1 MRKKQKKSILYGYSE
16 HIRRN
21 SMVAED
27 RIDIDIYKVVT
38 RSIAAADNLED
49 MAAQLTH
56 LLVGTLGIKGSTIF
70 VLNPDTEELEALA
83 SFGLSISY
91 MNKGPVLVNKSL
103 DHQLRG
109 EPVVIRDVATSDRLQ
124 YPKDAQKE
132 GIRAIISLPV
142 KLHGR
147 LIGVLRLYHYEK
159 WDISERDLDSL
170 MIFTENIGLALM
182 YIRLLQALKSVKE
195 TVSEI
200 HPVWLK

>member
-1 MRKKQKKSILYGYSE
+1 
-16 HIRRN
+16 
-21 SMVAED
+21 MVAED

-56 LLVGTLGIKGSTIF
+56 LLVGTLGIKARTIF

-83 SFGLSISY
+83 SFGLSINY

-147 LIGVLRLYHYEK
+147 LVGVLRLYHYEK

-170 MIFTENIGLALM
+170 KILTENIGLALM

-200 HPVWLK
+200 HPVWLA

>member
-1 MRKKQKKSILYGYSE
+1 
-16 HIRRN
+16 
-21 SMVAED
+21 MVAED

-38 RSIAAADNLED
+38 RSIAASDNLED

-56 LLVGTLGIKGSTIF
+56 LLVGALGIKGSTIF

-83 SFGLSISY
+83 SFGLSINY

-109 EPVVIRDVATSDRLQ
+109 EPVVIRDAATSDRLQ

-142 KLHGR
+142 KLHR
-147 LIGVLRLYHYEK
+147 KLIGVLRLYHYEK

-170 MIFTENIGLALM
+170 MILTENIGLALM

-200 HPVWLK
+200 HPVWLA

>member
-1 MRKKQKKSILYGYSE
+1 
-16 HIRRN
+16 
-21 SMVAED
+21 MVAED

-83 SFGLSISY
+83 SFGLSINY

-182 YIRLLQALKSVKE
+182 YIRLVQALKSVKE

-200 HPVWLK
+200 HPVWLA

>member
-1 MRKKQKKSILYGYSE
+1 
-16 HIRRN
+16 
-21 SMVAED
+21 MVAED

-38 RSIAAADNLED
+38 RSIAAADNMED

-70 VLNPDTEELEALA
+70 VLNPDNEELEALA
-83 SFGLSISY
+83 SFGLSINY

-124 YPKDAQKE
+124 YPKAAQKE

-142 KLHGR
+142 KLHGK

-170 MIFTENIGLALM
+170 MILTENIGLALM

-195 TVSEI
+195 TVGEI
-200 HPVWLK
+200 HPIWLA

>member
-1 MRKKQKKSILYGYSE
+1 
-16 HIRRN
+16 
-21 SMVAED
+21 MVAED

-38 RSIAAADNLED
+38 RAIAASDNLED

-56 LLVGTLGIKGSTIF
+56 LLVGALGIKGCTIF

-83 SFGLSISY
+83 SFGLSINY
-91 MNKGPVLVNKSL
+91 MNKGPVLVKKSL

-109 EPVVIRDVATSDRLQ
+109 EPVVIRDVASSDRLQ

-147 LIGVLRLYHYEK
+147 LIGVLRLYHYET

-170 MIFTENIGLALM
+170 IIFTENIGLALM
-182 YIRLLQALKSVKE
+182 YIRLLQAIKFVRE